1 MSPPLPAGFRPAEPA
16 PGMTYTPPEQF
27 PFVSITW
34 KKGTMILEK
43 GPLLGRTTAPSLR
56 LMKTNEHYLNLFQQ
70 FPVPALGGR
79 AVTLCLLPW
88 GIRTSW
94 LSLPGSPQESR
105 LAAVC
110 TGTGLCCIPYELL
123 SPVPIAG
130 FAGGPALKSLLRTVL
145 CGVEEEFGLCQEG
158 SSQRRL
164 HVTPGTTGKVLNP
177 KRQIV

>member
-1 MSPPLPAGFRPAEPA
+1 MFPPLPTGFRPAEPA

-88 GIRTSW
+88 CIRSELAVPARVPAGVPAHRCWHQDGVLLYPLRAGLSCSHCW
-94 LSLPGSPQESR
+94 LCKPCF
-105 LAAVC
+105 V
-110 TGTGLCCIPYELL
+110 
-123 SPVPIAG
+123 V
-130 FAGGPALKSLLRTVL
+130 
-145 CGVEEEFGLCQEG
+145 
-158 SSQRRL
+158 
-164 HVTPGTTGKVLNP
+164 
-177 KRQIV
+177 